1 MKSRAQVCL
10 AVITVPVLLGCL
22 FAQDPNL
29 KAATYAAQEWLALV
43 DSGRYAESWESAAT
57 FFQQKVSKQDW
68 EGTMATG
75 RAPFGKLL
83 SRQFKSA
90 NYETSL
96 PGAPAGK
103 YFVIQFRTRFANS
116 PTLIETV
123 TPMQEPNGQWRVSG
137 YYIRPAD

>member
-10 AVITVPVLLGCL
+10 AVLTVPVLLGSL

-29 KAATYAAQEWLALV
+29 KAATYAAQEWLTLV
-43 DSGRYAESWESAAT
+43 DGGHYGESWDSAAT
-57 FFQQKVSKQDW
+57 FFQQKVSKQGW
-68 EGTMATG
+68 QSTMTNV

-90 NYETSL
+90 SYETSL

-123 TPMQEPNGQWRVSG
+123 TPMQEPNGQWHVSG
-137 YYIRPAD
+137 YFVRPAD